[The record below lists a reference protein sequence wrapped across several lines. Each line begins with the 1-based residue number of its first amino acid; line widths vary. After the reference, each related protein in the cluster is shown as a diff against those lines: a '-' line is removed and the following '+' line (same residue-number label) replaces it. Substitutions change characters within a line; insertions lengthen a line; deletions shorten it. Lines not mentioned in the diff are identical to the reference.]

1 LIQNLK
7 RNLKTFLAWKFK
19 KRQKHTK
26 TMNGQRRRR
35 IIVFITTDS
44 TNNRHIAEISME
56 GCRKA
61 RAIRASHPQLA
72 YKY

>member
-1 LIQNLK
+1 
-7 RNLKTFLAWKFK
+7 
-19 KRQKHTK
+19 
-26 TMNGQRRRR
+26 MNGQRRRR